1 MMRIHLP
8 ALCLALAAC
17 GGAPVAAGPGPAP
30 VRRPHGPLAA
40 LRYGPGGP
48 WAYRLTRQDTM
59 YVTLPNGD
67 KQIQVLDRTLTFR
80 WSVTAGAGG
89 GELVI
94 TVDSVR
100 LGGLPEALRH
110 ALEDSTRGAVLRGA
124 LAADGRGLALAVAP
138 DNPVTQASA
147 ATVTW
152 LLPALPAMAAGDTL
166 GVTDTLRGTTRFNV
180 VDAAEV
186 TVRQQRA
193 VPADSAWMVIAE
205 ATVTRDGVSP
215 DLTLTGSGARWGSTL
230 VAPDGRILGASGRD
244 SVAMSITVPSMGQQF
259 SILQFTTY
267 QLTPL
272 P

>member
-1 MMRIHLP
+1 MTRIHLP

-17 GGAPVAAGPGPAP
+17 AGAPAATGPGPAP
-30 VRRPHGPLAA
+30 VRRAHGPLAP

-48 WAYRLTRQDTM
+48 WGYRLTRQDTM

-67 KQIQVLDRTLTFR
+67 RQIQVLDRMLTFR
-80 WSVTAGAGG
+80 WNVTAGAGG

-100 LGGLPEALRH
+100 LGGLPDALRR
-110 ALEDSTRGAVLRGA
+110 ALEDSTRGAVLRGP
-124 LAADGRGLALAVAP
+124 LAADGRGMALSVAP

-152 LLPALPAMAAGDTL
+152 LLPALPGVTAADTL

-193 VPADSAWMVIAE
+193 VAADSAWLVTAE
-205 ATVTRDGVSP
+205 ATLTRDGVSP
-215 DLTLTGSGARWGSTL
+215 DLTLTGSGARWGTTL
-230 VAPDGRILGASGRD
+230 VEPDGRILAASGRD